1 MIALPYYL
9 VAAIAAVVTL
19 PARAV
24 RSLTAR
30 RPTATGC
37 PNAALATC

>member
-9 VAAIAAVVTL
+9 IAALAAVVTL

-24 RSLTAR
+24 RSLRSKPQTA
-30 RPTATGC
+30 PSFT
-37 PNAALATC
+37 PAAC